1 MRKPIHDYMEFT
13 DLKDMLN
20 KTGEIYGDRPAYVFK
35 LKEKVSLE
43 KLHIKNLEM
52 I

>member
-35 LKEKVSLE
+35 TEEKGKALRWAR
-43 KLHIKNLEM
+43 
-52 I
+52 

>member
-20 KTGEIYGDRPAYVFK
+20 KTGKIYGDRQHMYLK
-35 LKEKVSLE
+35 LKKKVSLE